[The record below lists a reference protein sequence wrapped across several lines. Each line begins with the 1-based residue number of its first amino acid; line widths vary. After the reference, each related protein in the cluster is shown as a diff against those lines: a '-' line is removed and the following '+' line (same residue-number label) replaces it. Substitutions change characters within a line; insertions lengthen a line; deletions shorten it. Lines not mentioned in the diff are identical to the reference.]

1 MTTSTSTNGMNVV
14 VTFTDGKTITFNN
27 VTEIHYNFEG
37 SNQVAFE
44 SDIHSHGMN
53 VYLNTIKEFE
63 VEPDNKH
70 HKQFTN

>member
-1 MTTSTSTNGMNVV
+1 MTFSNSTNGMNVV
-14 VTFTDGKTITFNN
+14 VTFNDGTIRTFNN

-37 SNQVAFE
+37 SNQIAFE

-53 VYLNTIKEFE
+53 IYTNSIKEFE

-70 HKQFTN
+70 HKHFTK